1 VQASWKPS
9 SCFTMST
16 KRKRLRPSLLDS
28 EVILYFVNR
37 IFKSMTPQPVAF
49 SRRFIY
55 VGVALLRF
63 KYPIFGVT
71 VLEVNH
77 WVWDRI
83 EERK

>member
-1 VQASWKPS
+1 
-9 SCFTMST
+9 
-16 KRKRLRPSLLDS
+16 
-28 EVILYFVNR
+28 
-37 IFKSMTPQPVAF
+37 MTPQPVAF

-77 WVWDRI
+77 WVWDRRAQI
-83 EERK
+83 KYLGNISLVLESEMPRSNHHSLKDPNEEAIKYN